1 MFRTPAGGTDK
12 TRMITL
18 LRLGRPGML
27 MGFFCEG
34 TLIFGVLYAMAAA
47 TAAIAPG
54 FIGGDAMPTVATA
67 SILFLSILISIRA
80 KATSENLSK
89 LREFTIFAIFCWFVA
104 LFTYLAARIIGGTPS
119 RMASLLMVEAA
130 VALPL
135 VAVGWR
141 WTSERLHV
149 FSGRKEKL
157 LILGTGETAREACRT
172 IVKNHGNDYFMVGF
186 ASENQESIGEVI
198 AMGRRVQTD
207 YSGLGTLTRGK
218 VDRILVAL
226 DEKRGKLPIQALM
239 QLRLAGLEIDDATTF
254 FERAAGKISV
264 ESLLPSWIIFSGG
277 FKVSRGKAVMKRLTD
292 ILFSTLLLI
301 VSAPI
306 MLVTAILVKLD
317 GGPVLYSQ
325 KRVGIAGRKFNIY
338 KFRSMVLNAESG
350 SGPTWATTNDPRVTL
365 LGRFIRA
372 SRIDELPQLFN
383 IFVGEMSFIG
393 PRPERPHFV
402 SQLADQIPYYT
413 LRLGI
418 RPGLTGWAQVR
429 YRYGSTVEEN
439 QEKLKYDLFYIK
451 NASFILDLW
460 IAIQTVRVVL
470 SGMGAR

>member
-1 MFRTPAGGTDK
+1 
-12 TRMITL
+12 MITL

-27 MGFFCEG
+27 MGFLCEG
-34 TLIFGVLYAMAAA
+34 TLIFGVLYALAAA
-47 TAAIAPG
+47 TAAVVPG
-54 FIGGDAMPTVATA
+54 FIGGDPMPMVATA
-67 SILFLSILISIRA
+67 SVFFLAILISIRT
-80 KATSENLSK
+80 KATTEHLSK

-104 LFTYLAARIIGGTPS
+104 LFTYLAARIIGGSPG
-119 RMASLLMVEAA
+119 RMASLLMLEAA
-130 VALPL
+130 IALPV
-135 VAVGWR
+135 VAIGWR

-149 FSGRKEKL
+149 FSARKEKL
-157 LILGTGETAREACRT
+157 LILGIGETAREACRT
-172 IVKNHGNDYFMVGF
+172 IVKNHGSEYSMVGF
-186 ASENQESIGEVI
+186 ASENQDSIGDVI

-207 YSGLGTLTRGK
+207 YAGLDGLTRGK

-226 DEKRGKLPIQALM
+226 DEKRGKLPIESLM

-292 ILFSTLLLI
+292 VVFSTMLLAF
-301 VSAPI
+301 SAPI
-306 MLVTAILVKLD
+306 MLLTAILVKLD

-325 KRVGIAGRKFNIY
+325 ERMGTGGRNFKIY
-338 KFRSMVLNAESG
+338 KFRSMVPDAESG
-350 SGPTWATTNDPRVTL
+350 SGPTWAATNDPRVTL
-365 LGRFIRA
+365 IGRFIRA
-372 SRIDELPQLFN
+372 TRIDELPQLFN

-402 SQLADQIPYYT
+402 SKLAAQIPYYN

-429 YRYGSTVEEN
+429 YRYGSTIEEN
-439 QEKLKYDLFYIK
+439 KEKLKYDLFYIK
-451 NASFILDLW
+451 NASFFLDLW
-460 IAIQTVRVVL
+460 IALQTIRVVL
-470 SGMGAR
+470 SGYGAR

>member
-1 MFRTPAGGTDK
+1 
-12 TRMITL
+12 
-18 LRLGRPGML
+18 

-34 TLIFGVLYAMAAA
+34 TLIFGVLYALAAA
-47 TAAIAPG
+47 TATINPG
-54 FIGGDAMPTVATA
+54 FIGGDPMPMVATA
-67 SILFLSILISIRA
+67 SILFLTILISIRA
-80 KATSENLSK
+80 KATSEPLSK

-104 LFTYLAARIIGGTPS
+104 LFTYLAARIIGGFPS
-119 RMASLLMVEAA
+119 RMASLLMLEAA
-130 VALPL
+130 VALPV

-172 IVKNHGNDYFMVGF
+172 IVKNHGQEYALVGF
-186 ASENQESIGEVI
+186 ASEYKDSIGDVI
-198 AMGRRVQTD
+198 VMGRRVQTD
-207 YSGLGTLTRGK
+207 YAGIGDLTLGK

-226 DEKRGKLPIQALM
+226 DEKRGKLPIESLM

-264 ESLLPSWIIFSGG
+264 ESMLPSWIIFSGG
-277 FKVSRGKAVMKRLTD
+277 FKVSKGKALMKRMTD
-292 ILFSTLLLI
+292 IVSSTLLLI

-306 MLVTAILVKLD
+306 MVLTAILVKLD
-317 GGPVLYSQ
+317 GGKVLYSQ
-325 KRVGIAGRKFNIY
+325 ERIGIGGRPFKIY
-338 KFRSMVLNAESG
+338 KFRSMVPNAESR
-350 SGPTWATTNDPRVTL
+350 SGPIWATTNDPRVTS
-365 LGRFIRA
+365 LGRLIRA
-372 SRIDELPQLFN
+372 TRIDELPQLFN
-383 IFVGEMSFIG
+383 IFMGEMSFIG

-402 SQLADQIPYYT
+402 SKLAGQIPYYS

-451 NASFILDLW
+451 NASFFLDLW
-460 IAIQTVRVVL
+460 IALQTVRVVL
-470 SGMGAR
+470 SGWGAR

>member
-1 MFRTPAGGTDK
+1 
-12 TRMITL
+12 MITL
-18 LRLGRPGML
+18 LRLSRPGIL

-34 TLIFGVLYAMAAA
+34 TLIFGVLYALSAA
-47 TAAIAPG
+47 TAAISPG
-54 FIGGDAMPTVATA
+54 VFGGDPIPTVAAA
-67 SILFLSILISIRA
+67 SVLFLGILISIRA
-80 KATSENLSK
+80 RATSEHFTK

-104 LFTYLAARIIGGTPS
+104 LFTYLAARIIGGPPS
-119 RMASLLMVEAA
+119 RMASLLMLEAA
-130 VALPL
+130 VALPV
-135 VAVGWR
+135 VAIGWR

-149 FSGRKEKL
+149 FSGRREKL

-172 IVKNHGNDYFMVGF
+172 IVKNHGQEYSLVGF
-186 ASENQESIGEVI
+186 ASESQDNLGDVI

-207 YSGLGTLTRGK
+207 YAGLNTLTRGK

-226 DEKRGKLPIQALM
+226 DEKRGKLPIEPLM

-254 FERAAGKISV
+254 FERTAGKISV
-264 ESLLPSWIIFSGG
+264 ESMLPSWIIFSGG
-277 FKVSRGKAVMKRLTD
+277 FKVSRGKAAMKRLTD
-292 ILFSTLLLI
+292 IVFSTLLLI
-301 VSAPI
+301 VSAPV
-306 MLVTAILVKLD
+306 MLLTAILVKLD
-317 GGPVLYSQ
+317 GGTVLYSQ
-325 KRVGIAGRKFNIY
+325 ERMGTGGQPFKIY
-338 KFRSMVLNAESG
+338 KFRSMVPNAESR
-350 SGPTWATTNDPRVTL
+350 SGPTWASTNDPRITP
-365 LGRFIRA
+365 LGRIIRVT
-372 SRIDELPQLFN
+372 RIDELPQLFN
-383 IFVGEMSFIG
+383 IFIGEMSFIG

-460 IAIQTVRVVL
+460 IALQTVRVVL
-470 SGMGAR
+470 SGWGAR